1 MNKSISNAWL
11 KQKQIIPAGYN
22 VMENI
27 WKIFIVLYIYAL
39 SYSNIWFLLRNGK
52 QAIATNANTNEQ
64 KLTSAPMK

>member
-1 MNKSISNAWL
+1 MW
-11 KQKQIIPAGYN
+11 
-22 VMENI
+22 
-27 WKIFIVLYIYAL
+27 WKIFEKYLLFYIYVYAL